1 MKKTYIITVNHGA
14 VAAKETE
21 RKFFVEAASR
31 REAYQLS
38 KSKLMDCGNDG
49 YEYVVEVEEA

>member
-21 RKFFVEAASR
+21 RTFFVEAESK

-38 KSKLMDCGNDG
+38 KEKLLNCGNDG